1 MKAILLDRDETL
13 NEDPGYL
20 NDPEKVIL
28 KRGVISGLTSLRNA
42 GYEFFV
48 MTNQSGVARGLI
60 SEAQLAAVNNRI
72 SQLLA
77 QDGLSIRKFYIC
89 PHGEP
94 INCECRKP
102 RPGLFLQFFRDFK
115 ADPVRC
121 FAIGDKLRDIAAAE
135 SSGVRGILLGTTDL
149 GTQAPPKNL
158 VYTAQNFQDAA
169 DYILALE
176 KG

>member
-28 KRGVISGLTSLRNA
+28 KPGVVSGLAALRNA
-42 GYEFFV
+42 GFEFFV

-60 SEAQLAAVNNRI
+60 SQDQLRAVNDRI
-72 SQLLA
+72 SRLLA
-77 QDGLSIRKFYIC
+77 HDGLTIRKFYIC

-94 INCECRKP
+94 IMCECRKP
-102 RPGLFLQFFRDFK
+102 RPGLFLEFFREFR
-115 ADPVRC
+115 ANPAEC

-135 SSGVRGILLGTTDL
+135 SSGVRGILLGTADM
-149 GTQAPPKNL
+149 GAQVPPKNL

-169 DYILALE
+169 DYIIALE